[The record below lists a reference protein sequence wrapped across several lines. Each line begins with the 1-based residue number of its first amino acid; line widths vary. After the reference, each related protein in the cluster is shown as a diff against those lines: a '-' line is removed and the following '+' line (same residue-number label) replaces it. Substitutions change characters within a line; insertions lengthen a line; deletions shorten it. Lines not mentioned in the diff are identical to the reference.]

1 MHAGSIQAVVNR
13 LLNDPINIPN
23 MMLQALNIVCI
34 QQLVYMNGK
43 RARRVKS
50 IVEITGIDQKTN
62 NLRINELYKWNSV
75 DDIFERLGDSTVL
88 AEIMEKRGWDR
99 VRMSAE
105 LEKRQKVLQYMT
117 DKGLR
122 DYKSVSVVVHAFY
135 MMPDKVIE
143 MIDKDALKDLVV
155 VQG

>member
-13 LLNDPINIPN
+13 LLNEPINIPN

-34 QQLVYMNGK
+34 QQLVYMNGQ
-43 RARRVKS
+43 RARRVKT

-75 DDIFERLGDSTVL
+75 DDTFERLGDSTVV
-88 AEIMEKRGWDR
+88 ADIMEKRGWDR
-99 VRMSAE
+99 AHMAE
-105 LEKRQKVLQYMT
+105 ELAKRAKVLQYLT
-117 DKGLR
+117 DKNLR

-143 MIDKDALKDLVV
+143 MVEKDALKDLLI
-155 VQG
+155 VQE